1 MRASSLN
8 LKLKAQ
14 LQVWNFEA
22 GRHTISPNC
31 LIYIGPP
38 LIWVMPSAESL
49 YKDMNED
56 SFVLWLLA
64 LSASKFIPSLAGE
77 TYFFGIHSISSAT
90 QKKLV

>member
-1 MRASSLN
+1 
-8 LKLKAQ
+8 
-14 LQVWNFEA
+14 
-22 GRHTISPNC
+22 
-31 LIYIGPP
+31 
-38 LIWVMPSAESL
+38 MPSAESL
-49 YKDMNED
+49 YKDMKED